1 MTQAEKKIRIVLTGG
16 GTGGSVTPLLAVAE
30 DLIARYADNLS
41 IVWIGMSSGVERT
54 MTAGYPFDYK
64 AISAGKLRRYFSW
77 KNFFDPLRL
86 LLGFIQSFFILLTA
100 RPRLVMTAGSFISVP
115 VIWAAWLLRIP
126 SIIHQQDIRPGLAN
140 KLMAPF
146 VSVVTVVFEKSLG
159 DYGKKA
165 VLTGNPIRSAFSESF
180 VENNE
185 TKPIL
190 LILGG
195 GTGSET
201 INNLIYESL
210 DTLTRFCKIIH
221 VTGKPNVRS
230 SLQGKDTGIT
240 DYECYDLLDTVHMAK
255 AMQRASVVVTRA
267 GLGFLSELSFLGK
280 ATVIIPIPKTQQED
294 NAAYFE
300 KQGAAI
306 VLDQKNLDPR
316 QFTLVIQNLLNDK
329 AKLAVLREH
338 IKQVMR
344 HDANSAIMNI
354 IEKYI
359 N

>member
-1 MTQAEKKIRIVLTGG
+1 
-16 GTGGSVTPLLAVAE
+16 
-30 DLIARYADNLS
+30 
-41 IVWIGMSSGVERT
+41 
-54 MTAGYPFDYK
+54 
-64 AISAGKLRRYFSW
+64 
-77 KNFFDPLRL
+77 
-86 LLGFIQSFFILLTA
+86 
-100 RPRLVMTAGSFISVP
+100 
-115 VIWAAWLLRIP
+115 
-126 SIIHQQDIRPGLAN
+126 
-140 KLMAPF
+140 
-146 VSVVTVVFEKSLG
+146 
-159 DYGKKA
+159 
-165 VLTGNPIRSAFSESF
+165 
-180 VENNE
+180 
-185 TKPIL
+185 
-190 LILGG
+190 LGG